1 MLHKMSKP
9 QQNWQHQQDV
19 ERRRMNRTKL
29 RRRITHKLKHSFS
42 GDSVNEAWLQ
52 WVDSNLR
59 VIPKSFRRKGVAIGI
74 WLTTIYDEVCEHCES
89 IGMDEDLLLENL
101 QTYNKFLASWTAF
114 CEEEDPEILRRK
126 TRDISFRT
134 KGYSKRKVCVHC
146 YCFLCKCASKL
157 HSLKVEE
164 TSSRKG
170 AFEG

>member
-29 RRRITHKLKHSFS
+29 RRRISHKLKHSFS
-42 GDSVNEAWLQ
+42 GDSVNEVWLQ

-59 VIPKSFRRKGVAIGI
+59 VIPKAFRRKGVAIGL
-74 WLTTIYDEVCEHCES
+74 WLTTIYDEICEYCEG

-101 QTYNKFLASWTAF
+101 QTYNKFLAAWSAF
-114 CEEEDPEILRRK
+114 CEEEDPEILQRK

-134 KGYSKRKVCVHC
+134 KGYSKRKVCVHY
-146 YCFLCKCASKL
+146 YCFLSTSACLNST
-157 HSLKVEE
+157 HLK
-164 TSSRKG
+164 
-170 AFEG
+170 